1 MATRTRLVSG
11 MILVLASAHCA
22 STTGHRANHDRMR
35 LVSASLASARPT
47 FVAPPVVEETFAE
60 LAREIA
66 EHDRANEG
74 RGDWGPSACAT
85 LAERLERVA
94 RFGPRATA
102 GDAYAAALL
111 VHERCNRPERAQAVL
126 ARAEALE
133 PLSCGVLV
141 AIGLAHERA
150 GRFEVAQRRYANS
163 FCVEGTVRLGR
174 LSRSLATKLPP
185 RLAALTRASAITAFR
200 QALRDQPTD
209 PRALAG
215 LAQVYLDEARANGTP
230 LALTSAESASAN
242 AVIHARTYPVDSP
255 AAREEHAHIAHAR
268 AEVLAALGRIAPAI
282 DQYRRAVEFAPD
294 AYEPRM
300 NLASLLINSRDFA
313 SAADELAIVV
323 QRFPTYDALV
333 AQGVALAHLGRRGDA
348 EGAYERARRI
358 EPDRPDVFFNLAVL
372 YAHMGRSLEELNRG
386 ITFAQV
392 FAQKVQASPDPQRYA
407 QRVAWIMREAAIV
420 GGRWYRLTGM
430 NAAAAMNA
438 ANSQTAPSS
447 P

>member
-11 MILVLASAHCA
+11 MILVLASARCA

-47 FVAPPVVEETFAE
+47 FVAPPVIEETFAE

-74 RGDWGPSACAT
+74 RGEWGPSACAT

-174 LSRSLATKLPP
+174 LSRSRRSCPRGSRPSRGRARSPRFDRRSEISRRTLA
-185 RLAALTRASAITAFR
+185 RS
-200 QALRDQPTD
+200 RDS
-209 PRALAG
+209 R
-215 LAQVYLDEARANGTP
+215 RC
-230 LALTSAESASAN
+230 TS
-242 AVIHARTYPVDSP
+242 T
-255 AAREEHAHIAHAR
+255 
-268 AEVLAALGRIAPAI
+268 
-282 DQYRRAVEFAPD
+282 RRAPTG
-294 AYEPRM
+294 R
-300 NLASLLINSRDFA
+300 LSR
-313 SAADELAIVV
+313 
-323 QRFPTYDALV
+323 
-333 AQGVALAHLGRRGDA
+333 
-348 EGAYERARRI
+348 
-358 EPDRPDVFFNLAVL
+358 
-372 YAHMGRSLEELNRG
+372 
-386 ITFAQV
+386 
-392 FAQKVQASPDPQRYA
+392 
-407 QRVAWIMREAAIV
+407 
-420 GGRWYRLTGM
+420 
-430 NAAAAMNA
+430 
-438 ANSQTAPSS
+438 
-447 P
+447 